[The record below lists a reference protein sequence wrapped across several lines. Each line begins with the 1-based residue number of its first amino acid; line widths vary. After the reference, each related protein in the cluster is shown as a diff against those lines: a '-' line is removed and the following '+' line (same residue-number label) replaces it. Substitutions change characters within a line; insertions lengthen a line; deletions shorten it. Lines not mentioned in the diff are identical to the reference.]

1 MFCRQRC
8 ENVDMIRRA
17 VDDKRF
23 AVMCADDAAKIG
35 KEAGFQIRVEQRS
48 SVFRAENNMRQ
59 QMSERVRH
67 KLELRSRFV

>member
-1 MFCRQRC
+1 
-8 ENVDMIRRA
+8 MIRRA

-23 AVMCADDAAKIG
+23 AVMRADDAAKIR
-35 KEAGFQIRVEQRS
+35 KQTRFKIRVEQWPP
-48 SVFRAENNMRQ
+48 VFGAENNMRQ